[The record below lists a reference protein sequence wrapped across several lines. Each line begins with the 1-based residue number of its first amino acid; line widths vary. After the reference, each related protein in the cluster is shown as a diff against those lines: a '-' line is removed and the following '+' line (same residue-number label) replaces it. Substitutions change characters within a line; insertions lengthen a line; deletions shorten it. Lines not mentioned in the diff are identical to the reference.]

1 MKEVIFENEMIAD
14 GKVVYLGLHNDAEK
28 PVEIRLVKDRDTALL
43 TVSIITSPTMQEMS
57 ECCSQQDSCDD
68 CPVQDHC
75 EQFYGEENQ

>member
-14 GKVVYLGLHNDAEK
+14 GKVVYLGLHNDEDE
-28 PVEIRLVKDRDTALL
+28 PVEIRLVKNRDTALL

-75 EQFYGEENQ
+75 DQLCDEDE

>member
-14 GKVVYLGLHNDAEK
+14 GKVVYLGLHNDE
-28 PVEIRLVKDRDTALL
+28 PVEIRLVKNRDTALL

-68 CPVQDHC
+68 CPVQDYC
-75 EQFYGEENQ
+75 DQLCDEDE

>member
-14 GKVVYLGLHNDAEK
+14 GKVVYLGLHNDADE
-28 PVEIRLVKDRDTALL
+28 PVEIRLVKNRDTALL
-43 TVSIITSPTMQEMS
+43 TISIITSPTMQEMS

-75 EQFYGEENQ
+75 DQLCDEDE